1 LPLLELVAAVLTE
14 DMLEGFKAVYNTA
27 YSYGT
32 LLTDMGKKFQT
43 PYVEIQTVKV
53 VR

>member
-1 LPLLELVAAVLTE
+1 ME

-32 LLTDMGKKFQT
+32 LLTNTGKKFQT
-43 PYVEIQTVKV
+43 LYVEIQTVKV
-53 VR
+53 